1 MCLGAFFG
9 RKYEKVVVELLSVI
23 EKNDNVGQ
31 AAVPVMGTWCCERS
45 SAMSYATVG
54 YGVRESFVRLEC

>member
-1 MCLGAFFG
+1 M
-9 RKYEKVVVELLSVI
+9 ELLSVI

-54 YGVRESFVRLEC
+54 YGIRESFVGLEC